1 MKVNVCKGW
10 NSCTSVGFFCLFFF
24 FFFFFFFL
32 VFFFFFFFFFF
43 VTSPENF
50 LPSLKVYPFALCP
63 SKLTLT
69 IFLSVESKLREV
81 ILH

>member
-1 MKVNVCKGW
+1 MFVRDGIIVQVLVFLFFC
-10 NSCTSVGFFCLFFF
+10 FFCLFFF
-24 FFFFFFFL
+24 FFVLFCFL
-32 VFFFFFFFFFF
+32 GFFF

-81 ILH
+81 VLH